1 MRAVYSIVR
10 LILAWMVCGACCACA
25 QDAQEIVRRS
35 IELDQTN
42 WVRMADYTWEGRSL
56 ERHFDSHNRVT
67 SRHSESWDT
76 IVLDGQTFRRT
87 LERDGKPVS
96 ADEQRRQQQKLD
108 KAAARLEKETPE
120 EKQRQAADVDKARR
134 RERQF
139 LLEVPDA
146 FNLTLEGSDKIDG
159 RDVWVIS
166 GVPKPGYHAKS
177 RDGAALAKIR
187 GKIWID
193 KESYQWVRLQ
203 GETIGTISFGLF
215 LARLNPGAR
224 LEIDQTRVNGE
235 VWLPKREYMTGTGRI
250 GLLKRVA
257 EDDEITWSDYK
268 KFHVDSKVVAIP
280 EPK

>member
-268 KFHVDSKVVAIP
+268 KFHVESKVVAIP